1 MVNKFRGIFENLSK
15 DSDFI
20 RFGKLGIQKDVLGG
34 SIIEVIP
41 SPELVET
48 SILLAEEKSLKT
60 MDSNQNLIVRNRA
73 EKINQS
79 CRGILGEA
87 AIQLLFAKQL
97 KLPLTDIKR
106 FDLERDSFDY
116 TSDEY
121 DLRISNIRIEVR
133 TSNNPTASILD
144 YISNRDRGVIC
155 TYTNRVKS
163 REQESDF
170 YFGFVYDYPGMRGPV
185 PLDRKISFA
194 RDIVEGR
201 LKMYLV
207 AGVNNAERERYGVVT
222 HLNQSNTSY
231 KVVPFWRCRNI
242 FNVIDEL
249 GETI

>member
-133 TSNNPTASILD
+133 TSNNPTAVSLLPEIISALGECLIANLPPTDDCRARVISGLKHLSNSMTQFVSAMSEITDPIVEAAIQNVILD
-144 YISNRDRGVIC
+144 S
-155 TYTNRVKS
+155 S
-163 REQESDF
+163 AS
-170 YFGFVYDYPGMRGPV
+170 
-185 PLDRKISFA
+185 S
-194 RDIVEGR
+194 
-201 LKMYLV
+201 
-207 AGVNNAERERYGVVT
+207 
-222 HLNQSNTSY
+222 
-231 KVVPFWRCRNI
+231 
-242 FNVIDEL
+242 
-249 GETI
+249 